1 MASLQQSTAHT
12 QDQVNTFIINHSYF
26 KSYQAIH
33 ILYCSSLLIV
43 SVHLQS
49 FLFWNIVK
57 KMLQKMLSLNSNNNK
72 VIFLIK
78 LKPYHCFKVQKVEG
92 MLSLMMYFL
101 LPWRNFKIMIHAT
114 SLVKK
119 ISLNQASLQLFRT
132 LKQ

>member
-1 MASLQQSTAHT
+1 MLPEMATRVQ
-12 QDQVNTFIINHSYF
+12 I
-26 KSYQAIH
+26 
-33 ILYCSSLLIV
+33 SSPGV
-43 SVHLQS
+43 
-49 FLFWNIVK
+49 
-57 KMLQKMLSLNSNNNK
+57 LSLNSNNNK

-78 LKPYHCFKVQKVEG
+78 LKPYRYFKVQKVEG

-101 LPWRNFKIMIHAT
+101 LPWRNFEIMIHAT